1 MATPYYLSF
10 QDEAQAI
17 SVLYTTTVTPETLDE
32 DGNVITEATSQVT
45 PNYQNIDVLGTVYE
59 PAPIPTPEDYVPV
72 PYPDPNYG
80 VNVLVLDSED
90 ATPLQPYAVQPS
102 PFPQRIWGI

>member
-32 DGNVITEATSQVT
+32 DGNVVTEATSQVT
-45 PNYQNIDVLGTVYE
+45 PNYQNIDIMGVVYQ

-72 PYPDPNYG
+72 PYPAPNYG

-90 ATPLQPYAVQPS
+90 ATPLQAYAVQPS
-102 PFPQRIWGI
+102 PYPQRVWAT